1 MTEKE
6 RMLSGKADIAQD
18 EEPKRDSLRAK
29 RLTRL
34 FNGTRSLLAR
44 MVSGGRDCRVRKRLK
59 VS

>member
-6 RMLSGKADIAQD
+6 RMLSGKAGIAQD

-44 MVSGGRDCRVRKRLK
+44 WSPGVGAVG
-59 VS
+59 